1 MRLLRRRTLPDG
13 RVEIFT
19 PKMTD
24 GYYTLADRAVD
35 PQHNKAVNQFL
46 VRDLEAVIARIR
58 RGGVSLRMQGEITG
72 QENLIS
78 ARAIEIETDSPG
90 VTQPGMSEEDDPF
103 ATFTEW
109 SSEADDAAY
118 GDL

>member
-1 MRLLRRRTLPDG
+1 MRLVRRRTLPDG

-35 PQHNKAVNQFL
+35 PQHNKVVNQFL

-58 RGGVSLRMQGEITG
+58 RGGVSLRMQGAITG

-78 ARAIEIETDSPG
+78 ARAIEIEETSPG
-90 VTQPGMSEEDDPF
+90 NTNVGVAEDDDPF
-103 ATFTEW
+103 ATFSEW
-109 SSEADDAAY
+109 NSEADDAAY
-118 GDL
+118 REL